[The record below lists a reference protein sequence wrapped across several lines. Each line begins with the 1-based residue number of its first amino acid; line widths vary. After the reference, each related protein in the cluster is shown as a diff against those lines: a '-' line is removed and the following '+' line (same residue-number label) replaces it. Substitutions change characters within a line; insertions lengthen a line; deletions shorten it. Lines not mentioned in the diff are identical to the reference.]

1 LAKKK
6 KKWTRE
12 ECRRRYVEGEKI
24 SFRTLSQESGRT
36 LSLLGRWSK
45 ADGWVEERE
54 QYQNKL
60 RTKTVAKTIEKTSD
74 RLSEELAKRN
84 EDHVK
89 GYEVFRAI
97 ANQFNKALLTELQA
111 SGDKLK
117 LLDDK
122 SVSFQRYVTGYKMA
136 VEGERVALGMEYLDI
151 NKAIA
156 KLVRDG
162 FEVVEPEDEN

>member
-1 LAKKK
+1 MANQK

-45 ADGWVEERE
+45 GDGWVEERE

-97 ANQFNKALLTELQA
+97 DPGEYQLLNVEA
-111 SGDKLK
+111 SEEGHYYIEIEGIEGQWFIFSGHCQPVL
-117 LLDDK
+117 
-122 SVSFQRYVTGYKMA
+122 RTG
-136 VEGERVALGMEYLDI
+136 
-151 NKAIA
+151 
-156 KLVRDG
+156 
-162 FEVVEPEDEN
+162 FPP

>member
-1 LAKKK
+1 MAKKK
-6 KKWTRE
+6 KKQWTKE

-24 SFRTLSQESGRT
+24 GQRALAEQSGRT
-36 LSLLGRWSK
+36 KSVISDWCS
-45 ADGWVEERE
+45 ADGWVQQRE
-54 QYQNKL
+54 QYQGRL
-60 RTKTVAKTIEKTSD
+60 RAEVQAKTIEKTSD
-74 RLSEELAKRN
+74 RLSDELAKRN

-97 ANQFNKALLTELQA
+97 ATQFNKALLTELQT

-122 SVSFQRYVTGYKMA
+122 SVSFQRYATGYKLA
-136 VEGERVALGMEYLDI
+136 VEGERAALGMEYLDI

-156 KLVRDG
+156 EAIKAG
-162 FEVVEPEDEN
+162 YEVNEPKE